1 LRFFF
6 FCLNLPENNPK
17 WKQHFRLQADMPIRG
32 QLRYCSSNVQTS
44 TQNVKACLC
53 KQSLPAGGYFRQ
65 MTESQEGLRLTG
77 LFVNR
82 YSAPL
87 MMITVCGFLLLRE
100 TDITRIRNA
109 AQATYESDVFRE
121 KSVPYIII
129 VLDDAVV
136 PNYFFFC

>member
-1 LRFFF
+1 
-6 FCLNLPENNPK
+6 
-17 WKQHFRLQADMPIRG
+17 
-32 QLRYCSSNVQTS
+32 
-44 TQNVKACLC
+44 
-53 KQSLPAGGYFRQ
+53 